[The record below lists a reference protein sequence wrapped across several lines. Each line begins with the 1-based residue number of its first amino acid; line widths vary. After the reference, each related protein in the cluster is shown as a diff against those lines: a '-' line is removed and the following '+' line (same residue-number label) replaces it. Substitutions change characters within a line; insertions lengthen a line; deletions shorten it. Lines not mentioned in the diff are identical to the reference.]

1 MRKNLIAIIMFF
13 LLMPVLV
20 MADAGKYIF
29 EHIQTSHHWIN
40 DIFHDRDGFIWM
52 STRSGLYRYV
62 GNGPQDFES
71 VLEGECNDICQ
82 DKEGRIWVK
91 KRNGYIVYD
100 PFTATFKDEAQTA
113 EMLGSMFGVTDFAVD
128 EDGNFWWSA
137 DGGIFFTRRD
147 GGEKM
152 QLGAAE
158 GQVYGIFCRNGV
170 AYVMT
175 HEGILYRYHLD
186 SSGEVHSMPA
196 IDVFRGED
204 NPELRLHS
212 IFVDSAQN
220 IWLSAGHLGI
230 WFYPSGSTEPIV
242 LTSDSKD
249 NQIQTGFINSI
260 EEDAD
265 GNIWLASD
273 HGGISIC
280 DKSAQVIRLL
290 RNDPADENTLA
301 SNGVY
306 TVSRDN
312 DGNIW
317 VGYTKNGVSIYRGQN
332 KTWSLSHIRLLHDNN
347 LPDDIN
353 TACEDVKGNIWLGTD
368 SHGLACVNPVTGRE
382 VLYNVSNS
390 ALRSNVITSVH
401 CDGKGRVWIGTFYG
415 GLSCI
420 ENGVMRTYS
429 YREDGQGLS
438 SDNIWSIDSDK
449 SGRIWLGTLGGG
461 IQVLDP
467 EKDEFRTFRS
477 ADSVLSNDSVLELE
491 CADDGKIYV
500 ATSNGLTIFNPQ
512 TMSSEIIR
520 DHEDMKQTILMGVTV
535 DSDGLVWLDEDGVL
549 QVYDPNTK
557 TFYTPE
563 HQALKAVRGV
573 IEDRSGF
580 MWVITADGLCRIR
593 VYRKSGQECAFEY
606 SSFSFP
612 RIKDLQFNQRSVC
625 MTSGGE
631 FVIGSFSGYMRF
643 APDRYAL
650 EDTDKPMNLN
660 FISLYVRNR
669 LVKPGVEYG
678 GRVILPNA
686 LEHTDRIVLNHDDS
700 NISIVYSCLE
710 YLSVREHDHFY
721 RMEGLSDEWV
731 TVPNNSDRLT
741 FTNLSPGKYVLRM
754 TSDTDDLTE
763 SISLAIRV
771 RPPWWAAWWAV
782 VMYVICAFA
791 VANVSLF
798 IYRRRKRM
806 EEEQMEYSI
815 KQERRHYV
823 DEMKMQFFT
832 NVSHDFRTPLTLIL
846 TPVEEKL
853 AKNPELKNDP
863 FISTIHRNAQRLL
876 NLVNEVLDLRK
887 MDMYG
892 AELSRKSADLACTVK
907 DTVSSFMLMAESQC
921 VTLSM
926 DLPSD
931 PVVFD
936 YDEGKIVKV
945 LTNLLSNAF
954 KFTPRE
960 GTIAVKLETD
970 GENAVVTVSDTG
982 QGVPDKDKRRIFD
995 RFYQVKGSPT
1005 GSGIGLHVVREFII
1019 LHGGDITVEDN
1030 DPSGA
1035 VFRFTVPIHVSGQ
1048 TDQDSLPEVPT
1059 NAPAASDASHPT
1071 VLVVDD
1077 NDDFRNFMTASLKEE
1092 YNVFEASDGLEAL
1105 KIVEDEDIDVVIS
1118 DVMMPNMD
1126 GTEFCRRMKSDINT
1140 SHIPVILLTAKAMQE
1155 DECYGLESGADDYLT
1170 KPFNMSILR
1179 LRIAK
1184 FIEWKKNSKRL
1195 FEKELEVTTEQI
1207 TLTSM
1212 DDRLLQQAINI
1223 INENISNPDFSVSE
1237 LSAALC
1243 MHRAN
1248 LYKKL
1253 HYITGKTPVEFIRAI
1268 RLKKAA
1274 ALLETDGVYISEVA
1288 YMVGFNSPKVFAG
1301 HFKEEFG
1308 CSPSEYRKK
1317 QINN

>member
-1 MRKNLIAIIMFF
+1 MRKSVLSIIMFF
-13 LLMPVLV
+13 LLMPVRGR
-20 MADAGKYIF
+20 AETGEYIF
-29 EHIQTSHHWIN
+29 EHIHTSNLWIS

-62 GNGPQDFES
+62 GNGPQDFEI
-71 VLEGECNDICQ
+71 VLEGECKDMCQ
-82 DKEGRIWVK
+82 DKDGMLWVK

-100 PFTATFKDEAQTA
+100 PFTATFKDENQTA
-113 EMLGSMFGVTDFAVD
+113 EMLGSPSPATCFAVD
-128 EDGNFWWSA
+128 EAGNFWWSVE
-137 DGGIFFTRRD
+137 DGIFLTRRSD
-147 GGEKM
+147 GKKVHIGV
-152 QLGAAE
+152 AE
-158 GQVYGIFCRNGV
+158 GEIYSIASRNGV
-170 AYVMT
+170 TYVMA

-186 SSGEVHSMPA
+186 AYGEVHSMPE
-196 IDVFRGED
+196 IDVFSGED
-204 NPELRLHS
+204 NCELRLHS

-220 IWLSAGHLGI
+220 IWLSAGDRGI
-230 WFYPSGSTEPIV
+230 WLYPSDGTESVV
-242 LTSDSKD
+242 LTSDSKE
-249 NQIQTGFINSI
+249 NPIQIGFINSM
-260 EEDAD
+260 EEDVD

-280 DKSAQVIRLL
+280 DKNARVIRYL

-317 VGYTKNGVSIYRGQN
+317 VGYTKNGASVYRGKN
-332 KTWSLSHIRLLHDNN
+332 KTWSMSHIRLLHDNN

-353 TACEDVKGNIWLGTD
+353 TTCEDDKGNIWLGTD
-368 SHGLACVNPVTGRE
+368 SHGLAWINPSTGHE
-382 VLYNVSNS
+382 VLYDVSNS
-390 ALRSNVITSVH
+390 ALRSNVITAIH
-401 CDGKGRVWIGTFYG
+401 CDSKGRVWVGTFYG

-429 YREDGQGLS
+429 YREDGLELS

-461 IQVLDP
+461 IQSLDP
-467 EKDEFRTFRS
+467 EKDEFRTFRT
-477 ADSVLSNDSVLELE
+477 ADSFLSNDAVLDLD

-520 DHEDMKQTILMGVTV
+520 DHDGMKHSTLMGVTV
-535 DSDGLVWLDEDGVL
+535 DSEGLVWLDEDGIL
-549 QVYDPNTK
+549 QVYDPRTK

-580 MWVITADGLCRIR
+580 MWVITANGLCRIR
-593 VYRKSGQECAFEY
+593 VCRSSGRECAFEY

-625 MTSGGE
+625 MTSTGE

-660 FISLYVRNR
+660 FINLYVRNR
-669 LVKPGVEYG
+669 LVKPGAEYG

-700 NISIVYSCLE
+700 NISIEYSCLE

-721 RMEGLSDEWV
+721 RMEGLSDEWI
-731 TVPNNSDRLT
+731 TAPKNSDRLT

-754 TSDTDDLTE
+754 TSDMGDLTE
-763 SISLAIRV
+763 SVSLAIRV

-782 VMYVICAFA
+782 VMYVLCAM
-791 VANVSLF
+791 VLTNVSLF
-798 IYRRRKRM
+798 VYKRRKRM
-806 EEEQMEYSI
+806 EAEQMEYAM

-876 NLVNEVLDLRK
+876 NLVNEVLDMRK
-887 MDMYG
+887 MEMFG
-892 AELSRKSADLACTVK
+892 AELSRKSADLAATVR
-907 DTVSSFMLMAESQC
+907 DTVSSFMLMAESQG
-921 VTLSM
+921 VTLKM

-970 GENAVVTVSDTG
+970 GENVAVTISDTG
-982 QGVPDKDKRRIFD
+982 SGVPDKAKRRIFD
-995 RFYQVKGSPT
+995 RFYQAKGSPA
-1005 GSGIGLHVVREFII
+1005 GSGIGLHVVREFIL
-1019 LHGGDITVEDN
+1019 LHGGDIIVGDN
-1030 DPSGA
+1030 EPSGA
-1035 VFRFTVPIHVSGQ
+1035 VFRFTIPTHVPEQAERGA
-1048 TDQDSLPEVPT
+1048 LPEFQANNPS
-1059 NAPAASDASHPT
+1059 ASDASHPT
-1071 VLVVDD
+1071 VLIVDD
-1077 NDDFRNFMTASLKEE
+1077 NDDFRNFMTASLKDE
-1092 YNVFEASDGLEAL
+1092 YNVFEASDGLDAL

-1118 DVMMPNMD
+1118 AVMMPNMD

-1155 DECYGLESGADDYLT
+1155 DECYGLEAGADDYLT

-1274 ALLETDGVYISEVA
+1274 ALLGTDGVYISEVA